1 MVEGG
6 SYRKEVRNKDKKEK
20 QVAVHIFSTSN
31 FLTRQPAV
39 VVVVVAV
46 VVVVV
51 VVATS
56 KNFIEAFERF

>member
-1 MVEGG
+1 M
-6 SYRKEVRNKDKKEK
+6 
-20 QVAVHIFSTSN
+20 HIFSASN